1 MAYDIETIKDRY
13 ASGAYNYRVKVPNKL
28 SDNHVFDADLT
39 IRENRRLVEEHNAKV
54 DELRKAYQE
63 EHAKREKQ
71 LHKDVV
77 DYIVDCYCMSE
88 EQAVLIEYYVYNKY
102 HSCMYD
108 YFVEVDEFADFVKSV
123 IEKE

>member
-1 MAYDIETIKDRY
+1 LPK
-13 ASGAYNYRVKVPNKL
+13 KL
-28 SDNHVFDADLT
+28 PDNHVFDEDLT
-39 IRENRRLVEEHNAKV
+39 IKENRRRVAEHNAKV
-54 DELRKAYQE
+54 DELREAYQE

-77 DYIVDCYCMSE
+77 DYIVDCYYMSE
-88 EQAVLIEYYVYNKY
+88 EQAVLIENYVYDKY

-108 YFVEVDEFADFVKSV
+108 YFVEVDDLADFVKSV